1 MARERSAGGFPPESR
16 WPADGPVAVGG
27 DLSVERLL
35 DAYARGIFPWPVAEG
50 PRGLLWWSPD
60 PRGVLDPGRLHVPRR
75 LDRTIRSGRF
85 TVTVDESFA
94 EVVRG
99 CGLSGTR
106 RGDTWITPA
115 IMAAY
120 GRLHAAGVCHS
131 VEVREEGRLVGGN
144 LSLICATLGT
154 PYAID
159 ADGAVL
165 FIEDVNEPP
174 YRVDRMMSHL
184 RLAGVLDKV
193 AGIVV
198 GQFTCKDADEQAIQR
213 EVVIEYCRP
222 LGCPVVANFPCG
234 HVTDNATLPLGARVA
249 LDADAGTLE
258 VLEPTCTP
266 PRPATGAPTAR

>member
-1 MARERSAGGFPPESR
+1 MARERSAGGFPPEGR

-120 GRLHAAGVCHS
+120 GRLHAAGACHS
-131 VEVREEGRLVGGN
+131 VEVREEGRLVGG
-144 LSLICATLGT
+144 LYGVSLGGMFAGESMFSL
-154 PYAID
+154 ARD
-159 ADGAVL
+159 A
-165 FIEDVNEPP
+165 
-174 YRVDRMMSHL
+174 S
-184 RLAGVLDKV
+184 KV
-193 AGIVV
+193 ALVWLVRRLHDSGCRLFDVQMVTPHLARFGAEEIPR
-198 GQFTCKDADEQAIQR
+198 ADFLARLR
-213 EVVIEYCRP
+213 EA
-222 LGCPVVANFPCG
+222 VAGPACW
-234 HVTDNATLPLGARVA
+234 PGA
-249 LDADAGTLE
+249 
-258 VLEPTCTP
+258 
-266 PRPATGAPTAR
+266 